1 MDNVKVLLVKAEK
14 SPHAGTENLPPNK
27 LYLHPSL
34 SVTQRQ
40 LGPLQDGYIRVEM
53 LYAGICGTDIQVIQ
67 TNPETGHSMGSAP
80 LVINEAGRVLG
91 HEGVGRIVLAGA
103 GVNHVGPGRYVT
115 FESIITCRV
124 CEACRRGNYNQ
135 CEHASLLGMEQ
146 DGLFGTTVD
155 VPAWLAHDV
164 SDLAESDKGVMAAAC
179 IEPAACAHVAAAIA
193 RICPG
198 DRVVIFGGGPI
209 GYFAAMQCRDLFGAS
224 KIHLVEPVEFRRNFA
239 QGWADHVYDV
249 EEFYAAQLQHRLDVV
264 IETSGITR
272 NIDRVFRRMGPNSR
286 IVLLA
291 RSGQPLP
298 IHDVDH
304 MITNNV
310 SISGSRGHLGGA
322 FDDLLRLYRA
332 GRLPLHDAVTSTI
345 DGLESLRRSLEQPS
359 VILESNCKVLCD
371 ITATG

>member
-1 MDNVKVLLVKAEK
+1 MQGFVR
-14 SPHAGTENLPPNK
+14 G
-27 LYLHPSL
+27 
-34 SVTQRQ
+34 
-40 LGPLQDGYIRVEM
+40 LQD
-53 LYAGICGTDIQVIQ
+53 T
-67 TNPETGHSMGSAP
+67 
-80 LVINEAGRVLG
+80 
-91 HEGVGRIVLAGA
+91 
-103 GVNHVGPGRYVT
+103 PG
-115 FESIITCRV
+115 
-124 CEACRRGNYNQ
+124 
-135 CEHASLLGMEQ
+135 
-146 DGLFGTTVD
+146 
-155 VPAWLAHDV
+155 
-164 SDLAESDKGVMAAAC
+164 
-179 IEPAACAHVAAAIA
+179 
-193 RICPG
+193 
-198 DRVVIFGGGPI
+198 
-209 GYFAAMQCRDLFGAS
+209 
-224 KIHLVEPVEFRRNFA
+224 
-239 QGWADHVYDV
+239 

-345 DGLESLRRSLEQPS
+345 DGLESLRRSLEQPA

>member
-27 LYLHPSL
+27 LYLHPNL
-34 SVTQRQ
+34 SVAQRQ

-103 GVNHVGPGRYVT
+103 GVNHVGRGRYVT

-193 RICPG
+193 RIRWRP
-198 DRVVIFGGGPI
+198 DRLFCCH
-209 GYFAAMQCRDLFGAS
+209 AMQGFVRG
-224 KIHLVEPVEFRRNFA
+224 
-239 QGWADHVYDV
+239 
-249 EEFYAAQLQHRLDVV
+249 LQD
-264 IETSGITR
+264 T
-272 NIDRVFRRMGPNSR
+272 P
-286 IVLLA
+286 
-291 RSGQPLP
+291 
-298 IHDVDH
+298 
-304 MITNNV
+304 
-310 SISGSRGHLGGA
+310 GGA
-322 FDDLLRLYRA
+322 
-332 GRLPLHDAVTSTI
+332 
-345 DGLESLRRSLEQPS
+345 
-359 VILESNCKVLCD
+359 C
-371 ITATG
+371 